1 MTKTTETKAIR
12 ELTAEEMTQAG
23 GGGTVIIERS
33 AERGIIVQR
42 DGMQAGI
49 IVQRGIIVQ

>member
-1 MTKTTETKAIR
+1 MTKTSETPAIR

-23 GGGTVIIERS
+23 GGGGVILERS
-33 AERGIIVQR
+33 AQRGIIVQR
-42 DGMQAGI
+42 GGTEAGI